1 MLKNYSMTTPVC
13 ITTVVSSQ
21 KNIKHFPIVVWELC
35 PMMVAILD
43 LKLPLTYDNP
53 IFNHFV
59 IDWLVFKANFCSI
72 SAILLSIILWFSEKI
87 LTYFYNFSY
96 LMLHGGGDVW
106 FYNTFLYIHKHN
118 FFSEK

>member
-1 MLKNYSMTTPVC
+1 MTTPVC
-13 ITTVVSSQ
+13 IKTVVSSQ

-59 IDWLVFKANFCSI
+59 IDRLVFKANFCSI
-72 SAILLSIILWFSEKI
+72 SAIIVNHFVV
-87 LTYFYNFSY
+87 F
-96 LMLHGGGDVW
+96 
-106 FYNTFLYIHKHN
+106 
-118 FFSEK
+118 